1 MLQDHCL
8 FQDPENRSAFFK
20 ETHRNLVKVILIDG
34 IWLDVFETKKQ
45 VYHKYKQYI
54 DSGTYRLQHVSE
66 ENVEIAKLSAYQK
79 IIFYEQHIE
88 SIRRSFPINDIKNIV
103 DRAASRALTYENIKD
118 VCRQAYIS
126 GIGNVNSGSYTTRSI
141 FTLNRITVELKDKT
155 KESITK
161 HLGEEI
167 RSEISNRI
175 RLEPESKFPLDL
187 ILKAINLASTIVLAS
202 VLIVMISIVNPLAGV
217 VAVTATGFVTLL
229 IGKDV
234 NSETWRD
241 TIAAEIYQEVSNR
254 QNAIKNELSSLLKQK
269 LNVASEN
276 LNAVAKKLEEFR
288 RRIDSIH

>member
-1 MLQDHCL
+1 M
-8 FQDPENRSAFFK
+8 
-20 ETHRNLVKVILIDG
+20 
-34 IWLDVFETKKQ
+34 
-45 VYHKYKQYI
+45 
-54 DSGTYRLQHVSE
+54 
-66 ENVEIAKLSAYQK
+66 
-79 IIFYEQHIE
+79 
-88 SIRRSFPINDIKNIV
+88 
-103 DRAASRALTYENIKD
+103 
-118 VCRQAYIS
+118 
-126 GIGNVNSGSYTTRSI
+126 
-141 FTLNRITVELKDKT
+141 KDKT

-217 VAVTATGFVTLL
+217 VAVTATGFVTLP

-276 LNAVAKKLEEFR
+276 LNAVAKKLKEFR

>member
-1 MLQDHCL
+1 M
-8 FQDPENRSAFFK
+8 
-20 ETHRNLVKVILIDG
+20 
-34 IWLDVFETKKQ
+34 
-45 VYHKYKQYI
+45 
-54 DSGTYRLQHVSE
+54 
-66 ENVEIAKLSAYQK
+66 
-79 IIFYEQHIE
+79 
-88 SIRRSFPINDIKNIV
+88 
-103 DRAASRALTYENIKD
+103 
-118 VCRQAYIS
+118 
-126 GIGNVNSGSYTTRSI
+126 
-141 FTLNRITVELKDKT
+141 KDKT

-234 NSETWRD
+234 KSETWRD

>member
-1 MLQDHCL
+1 M
-8 FQDPENRSAFFK
+8 
-20 ETHRNLVKVILIDG
+20 
-34 IWLDVFETKKQ
+34 
-45 VYHKYKQYI
+45 
-54 DSGTYRLQHVSE
+54 
-66 ENVEIAKLSAYQK
+66 
-79 IIFYEQHIE
+79 
-88 SIRRSFPINDIKNIV
+88 
-103 DRAASRALTYENIKD
+103 
-118 VCRQAYIS
+118 
-126 GIGNVNSGSYTTRSI
+126 
-141 FTLNRITVELKDKT
+141 KDKT

-241 TIAAEIYQEVSNR
+241 TIAAEIYKEVSNR
-254 QNAIKNELSSLLKQK
+254 QNAIENELSSLLKQK

-276 LNAVAKKLEEFR
+276 LNAVAKNLEEFR